1 MGIGW
6 RAMASTAGARAARGG
21 AGRGAGARAGTGA
34 EVAPALLG
42 AGAFFVCDVWGAI
55 PKADLAGMEHPMFS
69 LSTRPDRRILRYEH
83 AGAAIEVVP
92 SVKGL
97 ATIHDRDVLIY
108 CVSQLMA
115 AINAGREVGRTLKL
129 RAHDLLVATG
139 RETSGD
145 AYRRLREAF
154 ERLAGT
160 RVTTDIAT
168 GPRDAR
174 VRETTGFGMIDG
186 WRIVRRS
193 GPGGGERMDYVT
205 VTLSDWLFRSV
216 LARAVLTLDR
226 AYFDLRKPIERRV
239 YELARK
245 HCGRQPEWR
254 VSIPVLHLKSGSAS
268 PRRVFRR
275 MMRDMIKAQPL
286 PGYWLAEE
294 EGDVVAVTPRG
305 ARAPSAI
312 RSAGAPAGEAAGPD
326 AAGQGAPG
334 PSGTLPPGTGPSET
348 GPSGTGPSG
357 APPGSAPPPRTS
369 PLGSR
374 PLGSRPLGSRPLL
387 PASAL
392 AGARG
397 IAPGRDVHALE
408 AEWLA
413 FWEETGRRPLRDP
426 SAAFLG
432 WVRRRAAP

>member
-1 MGIGW
+1 
-6 RAMASTAGARAARGG
+6 MASRSARGG
-21 AGRGAGARAGTGA
+21 RPPSGGTAAAGAGIRTEGP
-34 EVAPALLG
+34 APALL
-42 AGAFFVCDVWGAI
+42 ASGAFFVCDVWGAI

-115 AINAGREVGRTLKL
+115 AINAGREVGRTLRL

-168 GPRDAR
+168 GPAGAR
-174 VRETTGFGMIDG
+174 VRETTGFGMIDA
-186 WRIVRRS
+186 WRIVRRQ
-193 GPGGGERMDYVT
+193 GPGGAERMDYVT

-275 MMRDMIKAQPL
+275 MIRDMIAAQPL
-286 PGYWLAEE
+286 PGYHLAEE
-294 EGDVVAVTPRG
+294 EGDVLAVTPRRG
-305 ARAPSAI
+305 GSRVP
-312 RSAGAPAGEAAGPD
+312 AAGPAGASG
-326 AAGQGAPG
+326 AARAEAPAPGQGATP
-334 PSGTLPPGTGPSET
+334 E
-348 GPSGTGPSG
+348 
-357 APPGSAPPPRTS
+357 SAPPARTGPPEWRS
-369 PLGSR
+369 
-374 PLGSRPLGSRPLL
+374 LGSRPLL
-387 PASAL
+387 PAAAL
-392 AGARG
+392 AAARG

-426 SAAFLG
+426 AAAFLG

>member
-1 MGIGW
+1 MT
-6 RAMASTAGARAARGG
+6 STGTGTGTGRSWAEGARD
-21 AGRGAGARAGTGA
+21 
-34 EVAPALLG
+34 VAPRLLG
-42 AGAFFVCDVWGAI
+42 ADAFFVCDFWGAI

-69 LSTRPDRRILRYEH
+69 LSTRPDRRVLRYAH
-83 AGAAIEVVP
+83 AGASIEVVP

-97 ATIHDRDVLIY
+97 ATIHDRDILIY

-115 AINAGREVGRTLKL
+115 AVNAGREVGRTLKL

-168 GPRDAR
+168 GPPEAR

-186 WRIVRRS
+186 WRIVRRR
-193 GPGGGERMDYVT
+193 GPGGAERMDYVT

-216 LARAVLTLDR
+216 LSRAVLTLDR

-245 HCGRQPEWR
+245 HCGRQPGWR
-254 VSIPVLHLKSGSAS
+254 VSVAVLHLKSGSAS

-275 MMRDMIKAQPL
+275 MMRDMIEAQSL
-286 PGYWLAEE
+286 PGYVLAEE
-294 EGDVVAVTPRG
+294 EGDIVSVTPRRG
-305 ARAPSAI
+305 GRPPATLPP
-312 RSAGAPAGEAAGPD
+312 GAPGGGAAGPGAAGPGAAGPGAAGPG

-334 PSGTLPPGTGPSET
+334 AAAGVSGTGVPAAGVPAA
-348 GPSGTGPSG
+348 GPSGN
-357 APPGSAPPPRTS
+357 
-369 PLGSR
+369 PLGA
-374 PLGSRPLGSRPLL
+374 RPLL

-392 AGARG
+392 AAARE

-408 AEWLA
+408 AGWLA
-413 FWEETGRRPLRDP
+413 FWEETGRAPLRDP
-426 SAAFLG
+426 AAAFLG
-432 WVRRRAAP
+432 WVRRRARG

>member
-1 MGIGW
+1 M
-6 RAMASTAGARAARGG
+6 
-21 AGRGAGARAGTGA
+21 
-34 EVAPALLG
+34 APALLASG
-42 AGAFFVCDVWGAI
+42 SFFVCDFWGAI

-69 LSTRPDRRILRYEH
+69 LATRPDRRILRYEH

-97 ATIHDRDVLIY
+97 ATIHDRDILIY

-168 GPRDAR
+168 GAPGER
-174 VRETTGFGMIDG
+174 VRETTGFGMIDA
-186 WRIVRRS
+186 WKIVRRS

-275 MMRDMIKAQPL
+275 MMRDMIAAQPL
-286 PGYWLAEE
+286 PGYLLAEE
-294 EGDVVAVTPRG
+294 EGDIVVVTPRR
-305 ARAPSAI
+305 ARPATSSGDAAGGEGP
-312 RSAGAPAGEAAGPD
+312 AGAPGLA
-326 AAGQGAPG
+326 AAGQGAP
-334 PSGTLPPGTGPSET
+334 SG
-348 GPSGTGPSG
+348 
-357 APPGSAPPPRTS
+357 S
-369 PLGSR
+369 P
-374 PLGSRPLGSRPLL
+374 GSRPLL

-392 AGARG
+392 AAARG
-397 IAPGRDVHALE
+397 IVPGRDVHALE
-408 AEWLA
+408 AEWLT
-413 FWEETGRRPLRDP
+413 FWEATGRRPLRDP
-426 SAAFLG
+426 AAAFLG
-432 WVRRRAAP
+432 WIRRRSG